1 MAIVVEGG
9 SGRNVGKTSL
19 VCGLIAALPELAWT
33 AVKVT
38 SHVHD
43 EREAVWEEK
52 GAGQGTD
59 TGRYLAAGARR
70 AFLLTAPEAF
80 SSGKTEVADVLDR
93 FWQNLGR
100 GTNLIFESNRILN
113 YLRPDLC
120 LLVLGAP
127 DRAHHKSSFARAV
140 ASGDAMVARADV
152 DAVVG
157 DASGRDEHS
166 RPIFH
171 LVDLERIS
179 SEMLEWMRG
188 RLNLQSVAE

>member
-1 MAIVVEGG
+1 MAIVVVGG

-80 SSGKTEVADVLDR
+80 SSGKTELADVLDR

-120 LLVLGAP
+120 LLVLGARVVP
-127 DRAHHKSSFARAV
+127 ITNHLSRALWPLAMPWWRAR
-140 ASGDAMVARADV
+140 MLTR
-152 DAVVG
+152 
-157 DASGRDEHS
+157 
-166 RPIFH
+166 
-171 LVDLERIS
+171 S
-179 SEMLEWMRG
+179 SEM
-188 RLNLQSVAE
+188 RLDATSTVDPSFTWSI